1 MSPGPIR
8 RPPPTRAVDQVD
20 TLHGVEVAD
29 PYRWLENTE
38 SPETAAWIAAQNEVT
53 FAYLESLPL
62 REELKQRLTALYDY
76 ERYSIPYHRGGRYFY
91 TRNTGLQNQ
100 AILYLQDSLAA
111 DGRELLDPNGLSP
124 DGTVALSLVEP
135 SPDGR
140 LLLYGTS
147 ASGSDW
153 QEFRIRQV
161 DDGIDR
167 ADHLRWIKFSRGSW
181 TRDGKGFFYS
191 RYPEPVPDAALS
203 AQNRDMKVYYH
214 RLGTD
219 QREDQLVY
227 ERPDQPD
234 WGFAGEVTHDGRY
247 LVLTVWLGTDS
258 RTRVYYHDLG
268 DPLAPNPVGP
278 VVKLLDDFDAAYGF
292 IGNAGP
298 IFYFRTDRDAA
309 RGRVIAIDTRA
320 PAPDAWR
327 EIISEAE
334 QPLDAVALVGGRLV
348 TSYLVDAKSRLA
360 VVDLDGNPVS
370 EIPLPGIGT
379 AGGISGEPDRQEMFF
394 AFTSSLVPTSILRYD
409 LQAGALTPFRAPK
422 LTFDPSV
429 FVTEQVFVT
438 SRDGTQVPVFLTHR
452 KELVRDG
459 SHPTLLY
466 GYGGFNANLTPFFD
480 PATIAWLEQ
489 GGIYAQANLRGGGE
503 YGEDWH
509 RAGMFEKKQNV
520 FDDCTAVAEYL
531 IREGYTGAGH
541 LAVEGASNGGLLV
554 GAVMTQRPELF
565 AVALPDVGVMDMLRY
580 HHFTIGWAWATEYGR
595 ADDAAHFHVLRAYS
609 PLHNLK
615 PGTNYPATLVTTA
628 DHDDRVVPGH
638 SFKFAA
644 ALQASTTWDRP
655 AYIRIETKAGHGAG
669 KPVSKL
675 VEARADVLAF
685 ALANT
690 RSK

>member
-1 MSPGPIR
+1 MSRTPIR
-8 RPPPTRAVDQVD
+8 RPPPTPTVDQID
-20 TLHGVEVAD
+20 TLHGVEVPD
-29 PYRWLENTE
+29 PYRWLEDAD
-38 SPETAAWIAAQNEVT
+38 SPETAAWVAAQNQVT
-53 FAYLESLPL
+53 FEYLRALPL
-62 REELKQRLTALYDY
+62 REHLEKRLTALYDY

-100 AILYLQDSLAA
+100 AVLYVQDSLAA
-111 DGRELLDPNGLSP
+111 DGRELLDPNRLSA

-140 LLLYGTS
+140 LLLYSTS

-167 ADHLRWIKFSRGSW
+167 VDHLRWIKFSRGSW
-181 TRDGKGFFYS
+181 TRDGQGFFYS
-191 RYPEPVPDAALS
+191 RYPEPDSNAALS

-214 RLGTD
+214 RLGSD

-234 WGFAGEVTHDGRY
+234 WGFAAEVTHDGRY

-258 RTRVYYHDLG
+258 RTRVYYQDLG
-268 DPLAPNPVGP
+268 DPQAPSITGSM
-278 VVKLLDDFDAAYGF
+278 VKLLDQFDAAYGF
-292 IGNAGP
+292 IGNVGP
-298 IFYFRTDRDAA
+298 IFYFRTDRGAA
-309 RGRVIAIDTRA
+309 RGRVIAVDTRA
-320 PAPDAWR
+320 PAPEAWR
-327 EIISEAE
+327 EVVPEAE
-334 QPLDAVALVGGRLV
+334 QPLDGVSLVGGRLV

-360 VVDLDGNPVS
+360 VVDLEGSAVS
-370 EIPLPGIGT
+370 EIHLPGIGT
-379 AGGISGEPDRQEMFF
+379 AGGISGEPDRHEMFF
-394 AFTSSLVPTSILRYD
+394 AFTSFLVPTSVYRYD
-409 LQAGALTPFRAPK
+409 LQSGALAPFRSPR
-422 LTFDPSV
+422 LTFDPAA

-438 SRDGTQVPVFLTHR
+438 SRDGTQVPVFVTHR
-452 KELVRDG
+452 KGLIRDG

-466 GYGGFNANLTPFFD
+466 AYGGFNANLTPFFD

-520 FDDCTAVAEYL
+520 FDDFIAAAEYL
-531 IREGYTGAGH
+531 IREGYTSARH
-541 LAVEGASNGGLLV
+541 LAIEGASNGGLLV
-554 GAVMTQRPELF
+554 GAVLVQRPDLF

-580 HHFTIGWAWATEYGR
+580 HHFTIGWAWATEYGS
-595 ADDAAHFHVLRAYS
+595 ADDAAHFPVLRAYS

-615 PGTNYPATLVTTA
+615 PGTDYPATLVTTA

-644 ALQASTTWDRP
+644 ALQAATTWDRP
-655 AYIRIETKAGHGAG
+655 AYIRVETKAGHGAG
-669 KPVSKL
+669 KPVAKQ

-690 RSK
+690 SGS